1 VRNAFLLFAA
11 GLAAPL
17 ALALPV
23 TPARLSV
30 AAVDAQTGKALDG
43 AVVGAT
49 ESVYYTGFHSSHT
62 ECFRAAATLAA
73 NGKATVSLPAAMMP
87 TQGADNRTVEV
98 FAFRKGYCA
107 ERPYAAASTAGFI
120 KWANR
125 EDPQGLWGKVDN
137 PKPGDAV
144 TLRLARSDDEP
155 ERRLRH
161 LALVSRRFA
170 YSCHEAGGD
179 FMAPVRE
186 AMLTEA
192 RAIAR
197 TDYEKEL
204 ASQVERAWQG
214 DRVPIRVVTVNPDA
228 PPPDPNLRAADGL
241 TKLMRAARDML
252 PDEVKKQLAAGARA
266 DVVTGPDGYSA
277 LDLVLS
283 RAAKDVA
290 ESRTAGQ
297 EIHMGRMIALLV
309 AARPAPTMRAEY
321 REALA
326 DPARWTVTPHL
337 REFWMQVREQVMP
350 LAARPRYAARCAIDE
365 PGLRSLPLIAPPGSR

>member
-1 VRNAFLLFAA
+1 MRYSFLI
-11 GLAAPL
+11 LAA
-17 ALALPV
+17 ALASPMAKAVPV
-23 TPARLSV
+23 MPARLSV
-30 AAVDAQTGKALDG
+30 TAVDADTGKALEG
-43 AVVGAT
+43 VVVGAT

-62 ECFRAAATLAA
+62 ECFRAATALAA
-73 NGKATVSLPAAMMP
+73 GGKASVVLPAANM
-87 TQGADNRTVEV
+87 TAAGANKRTVEV

-107 ERPYAAASTAGFI
+107 ERPYAAASTAGFV

-125 EDPQGLWGKVDN
+125 EDPRGLWGKVDN

-161 LALVSRRFA
+161 LTLVSRSFA
-170 YSCHEAGGD
+170 YACREAGRD
-179 FMAPVRE
+179 VMAPVKE
-186 AMLTEA
+186 AILAEA

-197 TDYEKEL
+197 SAYEREL

-214 DRVPIRVVTVNPDA
+214 DQAAVRMVTINADA
-228 PPPDPNLRAADGL
+228 PPPDPNLRGSEGL
-241 TKLMRAARDML
+241 TRLMRAARDML

-283 RAAKDVA
+283 RAARDVA
-290 ESRTAGQ
+290 ERGTEGQ
-297 EIHMGRMIALLV
+297 EIHIARMIALLV
-309 AARPAPTMRAEY
+309 AARPAPTLRAEY

-326 DPARWTVTPHL
+326 EPARWTVTPHL

-350 LAARPRYAARCAIDE
+350 LAARPRYEARCAIDE
-365 PGLRSLPLIAPPGSR
+365 PALRSLPLIAAPGSR